1 MATIQE
7 STTTDEVVREV
18 RKIKEQL
25 AQAFDFDI
33 DRILA
38 DAREKQSKG
47 GRKILSREAP
57 LFSGATRVPYN

>member
-1 MATIQE
+1 MSTTNE

-18 RKIKEQL
+18 RNIKEQL

-38 DAREKQSKG
+38 DAREKQQHGGQNVLSPPVGRGQANRSK
-47 GRKILSREAP
+47 
-57 LFSGATRVPYN
+57 

>member
-47 GRKILSREAP
+47 GRKILLQEAP
-57 LFSGATRVPYN
+57 LFSGATRVPCN

>member
-1 MATIQE
+1 MPPIKE

-38 DAREKQSKG
+38 DAREKQRKG
-47 GRKILSREAP
+47 GRKILSPPVAND
-57 LFSGATRVPYN
+57 A

>member
-1 MATIQE
+1 MATIEE

-18 RKIKEQL
+18 REIKEQL

-38 DAREKQSKG
+38 DAREKQRKS
-47 GRKILSREAP
+47 GRQILSPPAAKDAKVGR
-57 LFSGATRVPYN
+57 

>member
-1 MATIQE
+1 MSTIKD

-18 RKIKEQL
+18 RNIKEQL

-38 DAREKQSKG
+38 DAREKQRKS
-47 GRKILSREAP
+47 GRNVVSPPVSVARAEA
-57 LFSGATRVPYN
+57 L